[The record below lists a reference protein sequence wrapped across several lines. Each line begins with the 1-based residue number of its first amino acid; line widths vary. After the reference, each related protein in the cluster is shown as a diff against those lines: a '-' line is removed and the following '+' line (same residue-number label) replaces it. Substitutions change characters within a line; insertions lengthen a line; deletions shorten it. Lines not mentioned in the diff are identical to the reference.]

1 MAEQAGD
8 PKDRQWS
15 MNEWCWDPY
24 NMLAL
29 ASDSKNAGAASKP
42 AAPFPFGAGPYASQ
56 AHLAPAASLLLDEVN
71 RGAARGRGP
80 ATCQV
85 AGCSADLTTLKEYH
99 QRCAVLSRYCPC
111 RFRLVAWTCVTRT
124 IMLIGGRTSPR
135 RTSIKAV

>member
-56 AHLAPAASLLLDEVN
+56 AHLAPAGSLLLDEVQ

-99 QRCAVLSRYCPC
+99 QRCADACDTAR
-111 RFRLVAWTCVTRT
+111 
-124 IMLIGGRTSPR
+124 GGP
-135 RTSIKAV
+135 ALEH